1 MNGLSS
7 VSGVAAPYPVA
18 NVDTD
23 QILPSKYLK
32 KVDREGLSEGL
43 FRDLRF
49 DEWGKERPDFVLNRP
64 GFRHAT
70 ILIGGPNFGCGS
82 ARETAPWAM
91 IDHGL
96 RCVIA
101 PSFADIFRIN
111 CINNG
116 ILPLQ
121 LGQVDVDALVNE
133 AAPDAIFT
141 ADVMQQ
147 TLQTPSG
154 RIIRFDMDKRE
165 RERLLTGL
173 DPITASLRRLEEITS
188 FEERGA
194 S

>member
-1 MNGLSS
+1 MPGLSS
-7 VSGVAAPYPVA
+7 VRGVAAPYPVA

-49 DEWGKERPDFVLNRP
+49 DPAGDERPDFVLNRP
-64 GFRHAT
+64 GYRDASL
-70 ILIGGPNFGCGS
+70 LIGGANFGCGS

-116 ILPLQ
+116 ILPLKLPQ
-121 LGQVDVDALVNE
+121 KEIDLAIAE
-133 AAPDAIFT
+133 AQPDAVFV
-141 ADVMQQ
+141 ADVIRQ
-147 TLQTPSG
+147 TLTLPSG
-154 RIIRFDMDKRE
+154 LVFQFEMDDRE
-165 RERLLTGL
+165 RERLLSGM
-173 DPITASLRRLEEITS
+173 DPIAASLRHLEKIAS
-188 FEERGA
+188 FEGQQVD
-194 S
+194 